1 MAGLY
6 IHIPF
11 CKSRCIYCAFYST
24 TLSGLQDDYVDALC
38 REMDTHPFF
47 GGGCRS
53 IYIGGGTPSQ
63 LSPTLLRRLLLYI
76 YKVYR
81 VADDAEVTIEC
92 NPDDITPEYAKAIG
106 RLPINRV
113 SLGAQTFNDE
123 RLRWLHRRHNAQQ
136 VAEAIRL
143 LREVGIRNISI
154 DLMFG
159 FPGETLADW
168 EKDIRQAIALDV
180 EHISAYSLMV
190 EEGTVLYDL
199 LSRKEERGERK
210 EERGKRKEERGK
222 RKEERGERRE
232 NSSSGDDD
240 SHFTPTDEDDEHSRL
255 MYETLIDRL
264 TQAGYEH
271 YEISNFARR
280 TTADHPS
287 PYRSHHNSSYWDAT
301 PYLGIGAAA
310 HSYDGEHR
318 WWNKSDLKQY
328 IADIQSDKSPIEET
342 ETLDL
347 ETKYNDLITTALRT
361 ADGIQLERML
371 SAFGKAYTDYLMANA
386 APHIQR
392 GMLAITDGRLHLTRR
407 GLFVSDDIMS
417 DLIHIET

>member
-53 IYIGGGTPSQ
+53 VYIGGGTPSQ

-106 RLPINRV
+106 LLPINRV

-123 RLRWLHRRHNAQQ
+123 RLRWLHRRHNARQ

-159 FPGETLADW
+159 FPGESLSDW
-168 EKDIRQAIALDV
+168 QDDIRQAIALDV

-199 LSRKEERGERK
+199 MSKGGERGARS
-210 EERGKRKEERGK
+210 
-222 RKEERGERRE
+222 E
-232 NSSSGDDD
+232 NCLVG
-240 SHFTPTDEDDEHSRL
+240 EDDEHSRR
-255 MYETLIDRL
+255 MYETLIDQL

-271 YEISNFARR
+271 YEISNFARPG
-280 TTADHPS
+280 H
-287 PYRSHHNSSYWDAT
+287 RSRHNSSYWDAT

-328 IADIQSDKSPIEET
+328 IADIQSGKSPVEET
-342 ETLDL
+342 EALDQ

-371 SAFGKAYTDYLMANA
+371 SAFGKAYADYLMANA
-386 APHIQR
+386 APHIR
-392 GMLAITDGRLHLTRR
+392 RDMLAITDGRLHLTRR

>member
-53 IYIGGGTPSQ
+53 VYIGGGTPSQ

-123 RLRWLHRRHNAQQ
+123 RLRWLHRRHNARQ

-143 LREVGIRNISI
+143 LREAGIRNISI

-159 FPGETLADW
+159 FPGESLSDW
-168 EKDIRQAIALDV
+168 QDDIRQAIALDV

-199 LSRKEERGERK
+199 MSKGGERGARS
-210 EERGKRKEERGK
+210 
-222 RKEERGERRE
+222 E
-232 NSSSGDDD
+232 NCLVG
-240 SHFTPTDEDDEHSRL
+240 EDDEHSRR
-255 MYETLIDRL
+255 MYETLIDQL

-271 YEISNFARR
+271 YEISNFARPG
-280 TTADHPS
+280 H
-287 PYRSHHNSSYWDAT
+287 RSRHNSSYWDAT

-328 IADIQSDKSPIEET
+328 IADIQSGKSPVEET
-342 ETLDL
+342 EALDQ

-361 ADGIQLERML
+361 ADGIHLERML
-371 SAFGKAYTDYLMANA
+371 SAFGKAYADYLMANA
-386 APHIQR
+386 APHIR
-392 GMLAITDGRLHLTRR
+392 RDMLAITDGRLHLTRR